1 MNLKT
6 ALFLSLFL
14 IFAQAKKPSELFSQI
29 DKSKKSLQITT
40 NQTNA
45 MSKQL
50 REIAKKIKKLNN
62 EILEYDKK
70 LDKLDK
76 NLQIQQQKYNN
87 AKAEIESINN
97 IINELDNDIE
107 MKNREFARL
116 ISKQLGSVIAKN
128 KTIDRDEKSVVLK
141 EFLEKYKEYNQQEL
155 LKISR
160 NIEQKTELKKSLL
173 SKKAKIAKG
182 IRDVKKQKA
191 IYLREKKKRQELLKK
206 LAKEEK
212 LYQKK
217 LKQTLKKQTLI
228 RLTLAKLN
236 LLQEEAAKEAKKRE
250 LELKRRIKEL
260 KRLKLANKK
269 ARKKALQ
276 EGKEVEYKVATI
288 NGVKQVG
295 SSYSVGSIA
304 KYRGPKTIPPLKS
317 PRVIRPFGTFVDPIY
332 KIKTFNDSMVLSS
345 AIGDNRVY
353 NVLNGEVS
361 FVGRNA
367 MLGKFVIVK
376 HANNLHTIYADLSK
390 ISPFIKVGAK
400 VRKGTVIGKVKKKLI
415 FEATKNGKFINP
427 KRLIN
432 I

>member
-1 MNLKT
+1 MRLKT
-6 ALFLSLFL
+6 FLVLSL
-14 IFAQAKKPSELFSQI
+14 IFVAIYAQKPSELFSQI
-29 DKSKKSLQITT
+29 NKSKKSLQATK

-50 REIAKKIKKLNN
+50 RLIASKIKKLNN

-76 NLQIQQQKYNN
+76 DLQIQQQKYNN

-107 MKNREFARL
+107 KKNREFARL
-116 ISKQLGSVIAKN
+116 ISKQLGSIIAKN
-128 KTIDRDEKSVVLK
+128 KTIDRDEQSVILK

-173 SKKAKIAKG
+173 AKKAKIAKG
-182 IRDVKKQKA
+182 IKDVKKQKA

-260 KRLKLANKK
+260 KKLKLANKK
-269 ARKKALQ
+269 ARRKALQ
-276 EGKEVEYKVATI
+276 EGREVEYKVATI

-295 SSYSVGSIA
+295 SSYSVGAIT
-304 KYRGPKTIPPLKS
+304 KYRGPKTIPPLKA
-317 PRVIRPFGTFVDPIY
+317 PRVIRPFGTFIDPIY
-332 KIKTFNDSMVLSS
+332 KIKTFNDSLVLSS
-345 AIGDNRVY
+345 SIGDNRVY

-376 HANNLHTIYADLSK
+376 HDNNLHTIYADLSK